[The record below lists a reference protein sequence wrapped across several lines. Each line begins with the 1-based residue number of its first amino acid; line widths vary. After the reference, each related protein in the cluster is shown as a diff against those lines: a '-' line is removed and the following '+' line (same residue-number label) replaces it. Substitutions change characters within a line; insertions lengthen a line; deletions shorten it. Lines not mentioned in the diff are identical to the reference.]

1 MEKYFNLLT
10 NENPNTDNPTIYMM
24 VGLPGSGKSYV
35 SKELGYRVV
44 SSDDVRAEICN
55 GNLDDKNNHEKVFAE
70 IRRRIKDLLTSGQS
84 CILDATNLS
93 RKRRKHF
100 LSTLP
105 ANVTK
110 VAVLVATE
118 IDLILLQNASRD
130 HVVPEEAIMRYYKT
144 LSVPRKDEGWD
155 EIRVYPHPENKKILK
170 DYLIDCL
177 GVANDNEHHSTPD
190 IATHMTKSMLYAHT
204 HYCNGADID
213 VVNPHTPITL
223 EELAAITALYH
234 DIGKPVVKSRIKPNG
249 EEDTQS
255 HYFNHAEVGAYMLCC
270 VVSNSDIDPDVVK
283 EMVILTQHHMDPF
296 FVKDYEENF
305 RNLYGEELTK
315 AYKILHEADRYAH

>member
-1 MEKYFNLLT
+1 MEKYFNLLA
-10 NENPNTDNPTIYMM
+10 NENPNDNPTVYMM
-24 VGLPGSGKSYV
+24 VGLPGSGKSY
-35 SKELGYRVV
+35 LATTFGCPVV
-44 SSDDVRAEICN
+44 SSDDIRAELCN
-55 GNLDDKNNHEKVFAE
+55 GNLDDKDNNEKVFQE
-70 IRRRIKDLLTSGQS
+70 VHRRIKDYLKNGQS
-84 CILDATNLS
+84 CVLDATNLS

-100 LSTLP
+100 VSTVP
-105 ANVTK
+105 SGVNK
-110 VAVLVATE
+110 VVILVATE
-118 IDLILLQNASRD
+118 IDLILLQNAARD
-130 HVVPEEAIMRYYKT
+130 HVVPEEAILRYYKT

-170 DYLIDCL
+170 DYLSDCL
-177 GVANDNEHHSTPD
+177 NVENDNEHHSTPD
-190 IATHMTKSMLYAHT
+190 IATHMIKSMLYAHG
-204 HYCNGADID
+204 HYCNGADIE
-213 VVNPHTPITL
+213 VANPHTPITP
-223 EELAAITALYH
+223 EELAAVTALYH

-270 VVSNSDIDPDVVK
+270 SVSNSDIDPEVVK
-283 EMVILTQHHMDPF
+283 DMVILTQHHMDPF